1 MINNLFLFIKL
12 HLLISTR
19 LFLFFKV
26 ATLKKAHERTM
37 HCTFASI
44 ALKDGDV
51 YLCKYPG
58 SESVVKAFDHKS
70 WNHKKSYYFEDEL
83 TDLSDIVIIDNTLF
97 VAGRSNQSNDI
108 VRVAKFHIKSDN
120 APLKIC
126 DIQSEGDVLRLSKSF
141 DGNLLLVLSDK
152 ILQLSA
158 NGDVMKTINLSFNIC
173 DALQIGQHRYVVC
186 CETELCIVDHNG
198 LKIVTYSPPNK
209 CYKISSP
216 FRLVKDNFG
225 DIFVSDKTTPFCYVV
240 DYGLNFLDS
249 HHIGGTALKMYFDES
264 TMALIILTDAQR
276 IIDYELKVI
285 PMI

>member
-1 MINNLFLFIKL
+1 M
-12 HLLISTR
+12 
-19 LFLFFKV
+19 

-58 SESVVKAFDHKS
+58 RESVVKALDHKS
-70 WNHKKSYYFEDEL
+70 WYHKKSYYFEYEL
-83 TDLSDIVIIDNTLF
+83 TDLSDIVIINNTLF

-120 APLKIC
+120 APQKIC

-141 DGNLLLVLSDK
+141 DGNPLLVLSDK

-186 CETELCIVDHNG
+186 CETELCIVDHKG
-198 LKIVTYSPPNK
+198 LIKVTYSPPNK
-209 CYKISSP
+209 CYKINSP
-216 FRLVKDNFG
+216 FRLAKDNFG
-225 DIFVSDKTTPFCYVV
+225 DIFVSDKTSPFFYVV
-240 DYGLNFLDS
+240 DYNLNFLNF
-249 HHIGGTALKMYFDES
+249 HNIGGNALKMHFNES
-264 TMALIILTDAQR
+264 RMALIILTEAPR

-285 PMI
+285 PKI

>member
-1 MINNLFLFIKL
+1 M
-12 HLLISTR
+12 T
-19 LFLFFKV
+19 
-26 ATLKKAHERTM
+26 
-37 HCTFASI
+37 
-44 ALKDGDV
+44 LKDGDV
-51 YLCKYPG
+51 YFCEYSG
-58 SESVVKAFDHKS
+58 SESIVSALDHKS

-186 CETELCIVDHNG
+186 CETELCIIDQNG
-198 LKIVTYSPPNK
+198 LKIVTYSPPNE
-209 CYKISSP
+209 CCKISSP
-216 FRLVKDNFG
+216 FRLAKDNFR
-225 DIFVSDKTTPFCYVV
+225 IFVSDKTFPFLYVV
-240 DYGLNFLDS
+240 DYNLNFLNF
-249 HHIGGTALKMYFDES
+249 HNIGGNALKMYFDE
-264 TMALIILTDAQR
+264 TRMALIILTNTPR